1 MLENFVYSKKPNRI
15 KGEVLDERG
24 KVFGRLTAIRIVEKA
39 KGGSKWEFKCECGN
53 TKVIN
58 INQVKR
64 GKTNSCGCLN
74 RESASK
80 RMKGKFKTHGAC
92 KEHWYSNYS
101 SMIQRTVNEEYN
113 YRNEMTY
120 GKDFIQ
126 GKLIE
131 ESWIED
137 PWEFYK
143 EIGEKPSKKHSIDR
157 IDNNRGY
164 VKGNVKWSNASEQSF
179 NRRQMGD
186 LPNITIQPK
195 GTNRRARDAYLVT
208 VGKEYLGTRFT
219 LEEATELRDE
229 YRKRKGLP
237 EVINRID

>member
-80 RMKGKFKTHGAC
+80 RIKGKFKKHAAP
-92 KEHWYSNYS
+92 KHPSKSNYR
-101 SMIQRTVNEEYN
+101 RTS
-113 YRNEMTY
+113 
-120 GKDFIQ
+120 Q
-126 GKLIE
+126 G
-131 ESWIED
+131 
-137 PWEFYK
+137 
-143 EIGEKPSKKHSIDR
+143 
-157 IDNNRGY
+157 
-164 VKGNVKWSNASEQSF
+164 
-179 NRRQMGD
+179 
-186 LPNITIQPK
+186 
-195 GTNRRARDAYLVT
+195 
-208 VGKEYLGTRFT
+208 
-219 LEEATELRDE
+219 TETQE
-229 YRKRKGLP
+229 
-237 EVINRID
+237 